1 MVKPDE
7 VVYRL
12 LQRLPT
18 RVLSLRTIVIVAAL
32 SVVILVLTLGAWV
45 WVGVTHDQY
54 SQLDRRLDSVSSL
67 GDFSTLLTA
76 APPVTSGGSTPD
88 GNLVRTVRIGT
99 VAISVPSDIVL
110 PKLDIGYADTTID
123 GIEYRVRTFSVA
135 GASIA
140 LGAPLAE
147 TQRRIAELHWRV
159 LLICAG
165 VIVGTV
171 IIGWLISLIMINPF
185 RLLAQQA
192 RAINAQSNPDEV
204 QVRGVRE
211 AVEIGEA
218 VEGMLAR
225 IGEGQA
231 RTKAALDS
239 ARDFA
244 AVASHE
250 LRTPLT
256 AMRTNL
262 EVLSTLDLGAE
273 QRKEVIGDVMRT
285 QGRIEAT
292 LTALERLA
300 QGELTTIDDFVSFD
314 VAELLD
320 RAAHDAIRVYPEL
333 TVSLVPSPAVL
344 MIGLPVGLRLVIDNA
359 IANAVKHGGAT
370 QVQLSVGSS
379 AEGVEISVDDN
390 GTGVPEDERTTVFER
405 FSRGSTAS
413 RSGSGLGLALVAQQA
428 ELHGGTARL
437 ETSPLGG
444 ARLVLQLSG
453 RHD

>member
-18 RVLSLRTIVIVAAL
+18 RVLSLRTIVIVAAM
-32 SVVILVLTLGAWV
+32 SVVILVLTLGTWV
-45 WVGVTHDQY
+45 WIGVTHDQY

-67 GDFSTLLTA
+67 GDFSALLTA
-76 APPVTSGGSTPD
+76 APPPAGAASTPD
-88 GNLVRTVRIGT
+88 GSLVRTVRIGT

-123 GIEYRVRTFSVA
+123 GVEYRVRTFSVA

-171 IIGWLISLIMINPF
+171 VIGWLISLIMINPF

-225 IGEGQA
+225 IGDEQG

-262 EVLSTLDLGAE
+262 EVLSTLDLAAE
-273 QRKEVIGDVMRT
+273 QRQEVIGDVVRT

-300 QGELTTIDDFVSFD
+300 QGELTTIDDFVPFD

-320 RAAHDAIRVYPEL
+320 RAAHDAIRIYPEL
-333 TVSLVPSPAVL
+333 SVSLVPSPAVL

-370 QVQLSVGSS
+370 EVRLSVSSS
-379 AEGVEISVDDN
+379 AEGVQISVDDN
-390 GTGVPEDERTTVFER
+390 GSGVPEEERTTVFER

-413 RSGSGLGLALVAQQA
+413 RSGSGLGLAVVAQQA
-428 ELHGGTARL
+428 ELHRGTARL
-437 ETSPLGG
+437 ETSPMGG
-444 ARLVLQLSG
+444 ARLVLQLAG
-453 RHD
+453 PDN